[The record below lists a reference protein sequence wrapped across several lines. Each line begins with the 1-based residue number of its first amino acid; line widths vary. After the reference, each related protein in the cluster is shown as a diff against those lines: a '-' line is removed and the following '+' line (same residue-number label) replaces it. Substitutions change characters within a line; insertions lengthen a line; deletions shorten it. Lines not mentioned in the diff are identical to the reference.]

1 MLRSFGRQA
10 LLVTHSPREARKM
23 STSLF
28 VMQDGH
34 IIRHGN
40 TEEVF
45 RDLQSEECEQLL
57 EE

>member
-1 MLRSFGRQA
+1 
-10 LLVTHSPREARKM
+10 M